1 MPIFSARKYTGK
13 HKHEVFGPRK
23 TLLGVQ
29 NLRKNRT
36 CKVYQIGGV
45 RLDQDDATI
54 FAELTR
60 RAVINSPVN
69 GTVTAR
75 VRVLEADLLNLL
87 ATEDSKRSGSAP
99 ERLQKQLQRLTL
111 PTFIFD
117 VTGEEQLTT
126 HLVYKTLRKVI
137 DGRVHYDLLLDAHI
151 AQAFAAG
158 WSLVNIAERVA
169 LNDFPIAQALH
180 AYYSTWANPYFVLA
194 DTLKVL
200 VDNHLRPDRW
210 IKKLEENLAELKRVT
225 GWITCDYNAV
235 TKKVEVR
242 RDTEAPTTE
251 EIKKAMNSVAE
262 KAALKASRQAAVA
275 AREDAKAKALAKR
288 NARAEAKAARD
299 AAKANP
305 MRGLGLFPT
314 DAERAARIAEEA
326 AAIERMRIEDPAAYE
341 AMMTEE
347 L

>member
-1 MPIFSARKYTGK
+1 MVPPLWILRVCSARVPECVTWRWHCCVGTG
-13 HKHEVFGPRK
+13 
-23 TLLGVQ
+23 
-29 NLRKNRT
+29 
-36 CKVYQIGGV
+36 
-45 RLDQDDATI
+45 
-54 FAELTR
+54 
-60 RAVINSPVN
+60 
-69 GTVTAR
+69 
-75 VRVLEADLLNLL
+75 
-87 ATEDSKRSGSAP
+87 
-99 ERLQKQLQRLTL
+99 
-111 PTFIFD
+111 
-117 VTGEEQLTT
+117 
-126 HLVYKTLRKVI
+126 
-137 DGRVHYDLLLDAHI
+137 
-151 AQAFAAG
+151 
-158 WSLVNIAERVA
+158 
-169 LNDFPIAQALH
+169 
-180 AYYSTWANPYFVLA
+180 
-194 DTLKVL
+194 TLKVL

-314 DAERAARIAEEA
+314 DAERAAWIVEEA
-326 AAIERMRIEDPAAYE
+326 AATERMRIEDPASYK